1 MILRAKWGNLG
12 TQCCAV
18 QYVTADGSLVDY
30 SRDDSPETFEGAVCS
45 LGCLVSRSS
54 LSGPFVDAALSDR
67 LCTGSHGD
75 HHAAARAGLQCSA
88 AHV

>member
-1 MILRAKWGNLG
+1 MIRAKWGNLG

-45 LGCLVSRSS
+45 LGCLVSREAVRS
-54 LSGPFVDAALSDR
+54 LCRRG
-67 LCTGSHGD
+67 T
-75 HHAAARAGLQCSA
+75 Q
-88 AHV
+88 